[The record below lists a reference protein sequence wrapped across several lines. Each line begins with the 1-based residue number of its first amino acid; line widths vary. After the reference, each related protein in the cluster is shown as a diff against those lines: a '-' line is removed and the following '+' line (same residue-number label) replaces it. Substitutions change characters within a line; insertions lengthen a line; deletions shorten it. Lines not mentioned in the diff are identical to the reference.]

1 MRTLTLAIVVASWA
15 AVVIAQAT
23 PGLSPDDLNAAIA
36 AAKAAPPAA
45 YKLRGPSKPVT
56 RQPNGV
62 LPPEVAKTL
71 DPKKILTFGEVYTPF
86 IRAAILARKAGA
98 GKPFT
103 AADIPADI
111 QDSLTYLVVVPWERT
126 DATGPDRLVDAEYVV
141 LTPTGS
147 TERAQTIQ
155 PAWVKT
161 DTMLLRKILGA
172 AVPARG
178 MVAAFPRDEVQ
189 GGRDVVIVYGGSG
202 VYAQRVEI
210 RAADAASWR

>member
-1 MRTLTLAIVVASWA
+1 MRSVTIGIVLVSLA
-15 AVVIAQAT
+15 AVLVAQGT
-23 PGLSPDDLNAAIA
+23 PALAPEDLNAAIA

-86 IRAAILARKAGA
+86 VRAAILARKAGA

-103 AADIPADI
+103 LADIPADI
-111 QDSLTYLVVVPWERT
+111 QDALTYVVAVPWERT
-126 DATGPDRLVDAEYVV
+126 DTKGPDRLVDAEYVV
-141 LTPTGS
+141 LTPGGS
-147 TERAQTIQ
+147 TERNETIQ

-161 DTMLLRKILGA
+161 DTMMLRKILGTT
-172 AVPARG
+172 VPARG
-178 MVAAFPRDEVQ
+178 MVAAFPRDQ
-189 GGRDVVIVYGGSG
+189 IQAGRDFVIVYGGSG

-210 RAADAASWR
+210 RAGDVSSWR

>member
-15 AVVIAQAT
+15 AVLIAQAT
-23 PGLSPDDLNAAIA
+23 PGLSPDDLKAAIA

-45 YKLRGPSKPVT
+45 YKLRGPSQPVT
-56 RQPNGV
+56 RNAP
-62 LPPEVAKTL
+62 LDPEVAKTL

-155 PAWVKT
+155 PVWVKT
-161 DTMLLRKILGA
+161 DTMLLRKTLGA
-172 AVPARG
+172 TVPARG

-189 GGRDVVIVYGGSG
+189 AGRDVVIVYGGSG
-202 VYAQRVEI
+202 VYAQRVEV
-210 RAADAASWR
+210 RAGDVASWR